1 MVGIQLSTYKINA
14 VRKRVMY
21 MEYVWIHLYIQNIDI
36 TYIDIQKKRHS
47 YKNFDSKITTFLLK
61 LLAISFFAYEQSHT
75 YIKITWFQT
84 HLTKERSFQFTILFF
99 VWNRKQTLNFWCVE
113 NIDEE
118 VFLFSFW
125 MCALACFFEEKNWG
139 RELSFKLI
147 VTTTALTY
155 IHNLSLVKVLLLTV
169 FNHPWWEILCSLL

>member
-75 YIKITWFQT
+75 YIKSTWFQT

-99 VWNRKQTLNFWCVE
+99 CVE
-113 NIDEE
+113 QKTDAKFLVRRKYRWRGIF
-118 VFLFSFW
+118 VFFLNVCISMLFLKKRTEGGSYHSN
-125 MCALACFFEEKNWG
+125 L
-139 RELSFKLI
+139 LSQ
-147 VTTTALTY
+147 
-155 IHNLSLVKVLLLTV
+155 LL
-169 FNHPWWEILCSLL
+169 H